1 MNKIMENEEKAA
13 LLSIKLEGEIGTSTH
28 SRQSIE
34 ESFVEMA
41 KWKDKIFNE
50 ERKELLGLVKLIPI
64 NERNQTIIEDLKLM
78 LE

>member
-1 MNKIMENEEKAA
+1 
-13 LLSIKLEGEIGTSTH
+13 
-28 SRQSIE
+28 
-34 ESFVEMA
+34 MA
-41 KWKDKIFNE
+41 EWKDKNFNE